1 MRLFTC
7 RLHRGSL
14 RKTAR
19 IDPPKPLFQ
28 AAAMKGYPLSGK
40 EEMPASTVHTIF
52 GGEMAIT
59 GVMAEESK
67 KVPEKK
73 SRHLALPLLVLVAIL
88 GAALGTGL
96 WIRSRHRS
104 VGEPHPQTAA
114 QEVQAVMHLESF
126 TVNLTDKD
134 SSGFLRIGID
144 LGLAHEISG
153 GKEGEQAARFTPL
166 LRDTLLTE
174 LSAWI
179 HRISGQMTERQS
191 SKRNC

>member
-1 MRLFTC
+1 
-7 RLHRGSL
+7 
-14 RKTAR
+14 
-19 IDPPKPLFQ
+19 
-28 AAAMKGYPLSGK
+28 
-40 EEMPASTVHTIF
+40 MPASTVHTIF
-52 GGEMAIT
+52 GGEIAIT
-59 GVMAEESK
+59 EVMAEESK

-174 LSAWI
+174 LSAWDSQDLLAVDGKAKLKAQLLKALQDRAPEI
-179 HRISGQMTERQS
+179 DVKEIYFNDFLVQR
-191 SKRNC
+191 